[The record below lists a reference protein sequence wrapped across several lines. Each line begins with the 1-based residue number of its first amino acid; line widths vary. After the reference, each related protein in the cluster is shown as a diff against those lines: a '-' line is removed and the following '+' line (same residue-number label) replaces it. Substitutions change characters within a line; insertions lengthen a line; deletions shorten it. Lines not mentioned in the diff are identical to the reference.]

1 MTILK
6 FRAAALVM
14 CCAALLSACGGGG
27 GDAGTPPWGGNGNT
41 GNNGGNTGGSSDDD
55 TTTET
60 AEEGSVALT
69 MSGDTVSAA
78 TPITVTALIKDSSGR
93 VLPGKLVDFVTKN
106 GRGLLNNADSAS
118 ALTNSQGVASVTLT
132 PKDASSTNADEVTAS
147 ATVAAKVIS
156 ASRGFQLTQS
166 SVSISGFASALG
178 GSQLSAYGQTNLTVN
193 VAGILSG
200 NSATINLSSVC
211 VAQGRAEISPASFT
225 TTNGVGSFIYK
236 DKGCA
241 QGASPIT
248 DSVTATLTGANSV
261 SSNLS
266 ITIANPGVGSLTFDQ
281 ASPEQIYLKGSGLI
295 EVSNVS
301 FVVRD
306 SAGQPLANRQ
316 VRLELL
322 TLAGG
327 ITMDDDTAP
336 VVKDSDSNGRVT
348 VRISSGS
355 VPTPVRVK
363 GTVVGGT
370 ASTVSSNLA
379 VGVGLPTQ
387 LNFVLAQETIN
398 IEGYD
403 RVGTA
408 NTYTIVA
415 SDRTGN
421 PVPVGTTVNFVT
433 EGSGGQV
440 VSSAQVQALSN
451 GTNAAVS
458 AFQSA
463 RAPSSITDGR
473 MTVVA
478 YAEGEESFKDL
489 NGNNLYEAGEPFQDL
504 GNFYKD
510 VLFDGS
516 YDSSVDEFVTTGINA
531 TSACAPTPS
540 LIELQPNVTIP
551 SIAGTCDGVQG
562 RAYVRRATE
571 TVLSTSAAIPYWPA
585 TTWGTGGAVKVAADG
600 CLARVVYDTPGG
612 TPNLRYAR
620 VGGSSVHGLPGSSV
634 VTVAIGDA
642 NPFGRSNPV
651 AAGSVVSVNAT
662 PGITATVAG
671 GSPVAN
677 TSSVTLA
684 GIAIEF
690 DTASSGT
697 VTLTVT
703 SPSGFATNSSFDVRT
718 AALSGA
724 TCVP

>member
-1 MTILK
+1 MNIMKYRVL
-6 FRAAALVM
+6 AMLLS
-14 CCAALLSACGGGG
+14 CAALLSACGGGG
-27 GDAGTPPWGGNGNT
+27 GGGDPLYG
-41 GNNGGNTGGSSDDD
+41 GNNGNNGNTGGSSDDD

-60 AEEGSVALT
+60 ADEGSVALT
-69 MSGDTVSAA
+69 LSGDTVSAA
-78 TPITVTALIKDSSGR
+78 TPITVSALIKDSNGR
-93 VLPGKLVDFVTKN
+93 VLPGKLVDFSTKN
-106 GRGLLNNADSAS
+106 GRGLLNNAETAS
-118 ALTNSQGVASVTLT
+118 ALTNSQGVAVVTLT
-132 PKDASSTNADEVTAS
+132 PKNASSTNADEVTAS

-166 SVSISGFASALG
+166 SVAISGFASSLG

-193 VAGILSG
+193 VSGILSG

-211 VAQGRAEISPASFT
+211 VAQGRAEISPATLT

-241 QGASPIT
+241 QGAAPIT
-248 DSVTATLTGANSV
+248 DSVTATLTGATSV

-266 ITIANPGVGSLTFDQ
+266 INIANPDVGSLTFDQ
-281 ASPEQIYLKGSGLI
+281 ASPEQIYLKGSGLT

-306 SAGQPLANRQ
+306 SNSQPLSNRRVQ
-316 VRLELL
+316 LELL

-327 ITMDDDTAP
+327 ITMDDGIVP
-336 VVKDSDSNGRVT
+336 VFKDSDSNGRVT
-348 VRISSGS
+348 VRISAGS

-451 GTNAAVS
+451 GTSAAVA

-463 RAPSSITDGR
+463 RAANSIIDGR

-489 NGNNLYEAGEPFQDL
+489 DGDNLYDLGEPFQDL

-510 VLFDGS
+510 VLFNGA
-516 YDSSVDEFVTTGINA
+516 YDSSTDEFVSTNINA
-531 TSACAPTPS
+531 SSACVAAPA
-540 LIELQPNVTIP
+540 LVELQPNVTVP
-551 SIAGTCDGVQG
+551 TIAGTCDSVQG

-585 TTWGTGGAVKVAADG
+585 PTWDNGSVRVAAAG
-600 CLARVVYDTPGG
+600 CTTRVVYVTPGG
-612 TPNLRYAR
+612 SPNLAYAR
-620 VGGSSVHGLPGSSV
+620 VGGSSVHGLPSTSV
-634 VTVAIGDA
+634 LTVAIGDA
-642 NPFGRSNPV
+642 NPDGRSNPV
-651 AAGSVVSVNAT
+651 AAGSIVSVSAT
-662 PGITATVAG
+662 QGLSVSVTG
-671 GSPVAN
+671 GSPVPN
-677 TSSVTLA
+677 TSSVSVANISL
-684 GIAIEF
+684 EF
-690 DTASSGT
+690 ASGVTTGT
-697 VTLTVT
+697 VTLTVR
-703 SPSGFATNSSFDVRT
+703 SPSGLATSAPFNVTT
-718 AALSGA
+718 AALGGA
-724 TCVP
+724 TCAPTP